1 MTSTTAD
8 FFKMSSS
15 LLFLMGLEVNGG
27 LINMEINM
35 QTKHKIALAV
45 LASLSTMSLQTQA
58 AELLSIDS
66 ANAIEDRY
74 IVVFD
79 TPSILNVQDAAAM
92 ADFATMQ
99 GNSLANEY
107 NINVIN
113 NFGSA
118 LNGVLIKANA
128 KQVNELLNDP
138 KIKYIEQDQ
147 MMSISPQ
154 ISASGDQASP
164 TWGIDRIDQRDLP
177 LSNSYHYD
185 FDGTGVTAYVV
196 DTGVLNGHN
205 EFGGRSSSG
214 YDFIDNDSDTTD
226 CNGHGTHVAGTIG
239 GSTYGVAKNVNIVG
253 VRVLNCSGSGSN
265 SGVIAGINWVKNNAS
280 GPSVANMSL
289 GGGAS
294 QATDDA
300 VNAAVAAGIS
310 FVVAAGNDNS
320 NACNYSPARA
330 ADAVTVGS
338 TTSSDARSSF
348 SNYGTCLDIYA
359 PGSSIKSAWYT
370 SNSATNTISGTSM
383 AAPHVAGVAALYLNE
398 TPSMSPTQ
406 VTSMLSSRA
415 SSNKVSDPKTG
426 SPNAL
431 LYSLA
436 GTGGCEP
443 DCPPPPSDTEL
454 FDEQSVSTAGAQ
466 ASETYYFIDVP
477 ANASSLAVTLAG
489 GTGDADI
496 YVSQGVKPTLNSY
509 QCRPFKSGN
518 NESCNFTNPAAGK
531 WYVMVQGYSV
541 YANANLTADYAVGG
555 GSTCNTSDCLV
566 NGVARTGLAGASGSQ
581 TFYKVIVPANQA
593 LTVAMSGGA
602 GDADMYVKAGS
613 QPTTGSF
620 DCRPYLNGNNESCSF
635 TPTVETT
642 YHVMLR
648 GYTSYS
654 GVSLVANY

>member
-1 MTSTTAD
+1 
-8 FFKMSSS
+8 
-15 LLFLMGLEVNGG
+15 MGLVVNGG
-27 LINMEINM
+27 LIKMEINM
-35 QTKHKIALAV
+35 QNKHKIALAV

-58 AELLSIDS
+58 AELLSINS
-66 ANAIEDRY
+66 ANAIKDTY

-79 TPSILNVQDAAAM
+79 TPSVLNTQDASAM
-92 ADFATMQ
+92 ADFATLQ

-107 NINVIN
+107 NISVVN

-154 ISASGDQASP
+154 VSIAGDQASP

-205 EFGGRSSSG
+205 EFGGRASSG
-214 YDFIDNDSDTTD
+214 YDFIDNDSDATD

-359 PGSSIKSAWYT
+359 PGSSIKSAWHT
-370 SNSATNTISGTSM
+370 SSSATNTISGTSM

-398 TPSMSPTQ
+398 TPSMTPTQ

-415 SSNKVSDPKTG
+415 SSGKVTDAKTG

-436 GTGGCEP
+436 GSGGCEP
-443 DCPPPPSDTEL
+443 NCPPPPGDTEL
-454 FDEQSVSTAGAQ
+454 FDEQAVSTSGAQ
-466 ASETYYFIDVP
+466 GSETHYFIEVP
-477 ANASSLAVTLAG
+477 ANASSLAVNLAG
-489 GTGDADI
+489 GSGDADI
-496 YVSQGVKPTLNSY
+496 YVSQGVKPTLTSY
-509 QCRPFKSGN
+509 QCRPFKNGN

-531 WYVMVQGYSV
+531 WYVMVQGYSA
-541 YANANLTADYAVGG
+541 YANANLTADYTVGG

-566 NGVARTGLAGASGSQ
+566 NGVPRTGLAGASGSQ
-581 TFYKVIVPANQA
+581 TFYKVIVPANRT
-593 LTVAMSGGA
+593 LTVTMSGGS
-602 GDADMYVKAGS
+602 GDADLYVKAGT

-620 DCRPYLNGNNESCSF
+620 DCRPYLNGNNETCSF

-648 GYTSYS
+648 GYTAYS
-654 GVSLVANY
+654 GTSLVANY

>member
-1 MTSTTAD
+1 MSLNVL
-8 FFKMSSS
+8 FFM
-15 LLFLMGLEVNGG
+15 G
-27 LINMEINM
+27 LINGGYNKMENHM
-35 QTKHKIALAV
+35 QPKHKIALSI
-45 LASLSTMSLQTQA
+45 LAALSTLPMQSQA
-58 AELLSIDS
+58 AELLSVDS
-66 ANAIEDRY
+66 AKAIKDAY
-74 IVVFD
+74 IVVFN
-79 TPSILNVQDAAAM
+79 TPSIINLQDAEAI
-92 ADFATMQ
+92 ADFSTQQA
-99 GNSLANEY
+99 NILANDY
-107 NINVIN
+107 NVSVVK

-118 LNGVLIKANA
+118 LNGVLINASA
-128 KQVNELLNDP
+128 KQITELQNDP

-147 MMSISPQ
+147 IMSITPQ
-154 ISASGDQASP
+154 VSIAGDQASP

-177 LSNSYHYD
+177 LDNNYHYD
-185 FDGTGVTAYVV
+185 YDGTGVTAYVV
-196 DTGVLNGHN
+196 DTGVLNSHN
-205 EFGGRSSSG
+205 EFGGRASSG
-214 YDFIDNDSDTTD
+214 YDFIDNDNDATD

-239 GSTYGVAKNVNIVG
+239 GASYGVAKNVNIVG

-265 SGVIAGINWVKNNAS
+265 SGVISGINWVKNNAS

-330 ADAVTVGS
+330 ADAITVGS

-359 PGSSIKSAWYT
+359 PGSSITSAWYT

-383 AAPHVAGVAALYLNE
+383 AAPHVAGVAAVYLNE
-398 TPSMSPTQ
+398 TPSMTPTQ
-406 VTSMLSSRA
+406 VTGMLSSRA
-415 SSNKVSDPKTG
+415 SSGKVSDAKTG

-436 GTGGCEP
+436 GSGGCEP
-443 DCPPPPSDTEL
+443 DCPPPPGDTEL
-454 FDEQSVSTAGAQ
+454 FDEQTISTAGAQ
-466 ASETYYFIDVP
+466 GSETHYFIEVP
-477 ANASSLAVTLAG
+477 ANASSLAINLAG

-496 YVSQGVKPTLNSY
+496 YVSQGTKPTLTSY
-509 QCRPFKSGN
+509 QCRPFKNGN
-518 NESCNFTNPAAGK
+518 SESCNFTNPAAGK
-531 WYVMVQGYSV
+531 WYVMVQGYSA

-566 NGVARTGLAGASGSQ
+566 NGVPRTGLSGASSSQ
-581 TFYKVIVPANQA
+581 TFYKVVVPANDT
-593 LTVAMSGGA
+593 LNVTMSGGS
-602 GDADMYVKAGS
+602 GDADLYVKAGS
-613 QPTTGSF
+613 QPSTGSW
-620 DCRPYLNGNNESCSF
+620 DCRPYLNGNNETCSF

-642 YHVMLR
+642 YHVLLR